1 MLFMKND
8 IYYVLERLANVLR
21 QEVRHIGAEQ
31 GLLPVQQEALYYL
44 SVCNR
49 YSDTAAAVTDYLG
62 LTKGTVSQTLKVLE
76 GKGLI
81 VKEKDTHDKR
91 VTHLV
96 LTQQGKTYL
105 EKTSP
110 PANFLGA
117 LDELQQTDIAQLH
130 GNLHALLKAY
140 QNKRN
145 RTLFGVCKSCKYN
158 LSEVDGFRC
167 GLTQQSLSSHDVSL
181 ICREYLEKPLSAK

>member
-81 VKEKDTHDKR
+81 AKEKDTHDKR

-117 LDELQQTDIAQLH
+117 LEELQQSDIAQLH

-140 QNKRN
+140 QNQRN
-145 RTLFGVCKSCKYN
+145 RTLFGVCKACKYN
-158 LSEVDGFRC
+158 LSEEDGFRC
-167 GLTQQSLSSHDVSL
+167 GLTKQPLSSHDVSL
-181 ICREYLEKPLSAK
+181 ICREYLEKSE